1 MAQKTSRQLQAE
13 ETKRSIF
20 LIVADIMK
28 AKNIED
34 IKIRDICER
43 AGISVGTFYH
53 YFPSK
58 EAAILYSAREMD
70 DMLSQI
76 KMDGT
81 PWENVGK
88 FIKGYYN
95 IAGEGN
101 EVMKQMMACRLK
113 YYDEYYF
120 NETRPM
126 FHMLHDQIASLT
138 GAGQDS
144 QKLTWRI
151 LFFCQGRQYNLFAGP
166 PDIDISTWRSEQIEH
181 TMGYIDYLL
190 NYEKTIPRIY

>member
-43 AGISVGTFYH
+43 AGISVGTFYN

-70 DMLSQI
+70 DLLSQV

-81 PWENVGK
+81 PRENVKK
-88 FIKGYYN
+88 FIKSYYN
-95 IAGEGN
+95 IAGEGI
-101 EVMKQMMACRLK
+101 EVLKQVMACRLK
-113 YYDEYYF
+113 YYDEHYY
-120 NETRPM
+120 NENRPM
-126 FHMLHDQIASLT
+126 FRMLHDQIEVLA
-138 GAGQDS
+138 GEGQDS
-144 QKLTWRI
+144 KKLTWHI
-151 LFFCQGRQYNLFAGP
+151 LFFCQGCQYNLCAGS
-166 PDIDISTWRSEQIEH
+166 PDIDISIWRSEQIEY
-181 TMGYIDYLL
+181 TMGYIEYLL
-190 NYEKTIPRIY
+190 N